1 MWGAHNTDVGCIWS
15 PEQLKRI
22 NDDPAL
28 VSLLYDLNLLPEVV
42 LAHIRHAREEER
54 ERCAAIVLD
63 ETKNGHWSSQH
74 LLRNGLAK
82 EIRGTSGSDRTK

>member
-1 MWGAHNTDVGCIWS
+1 MTTASGIWS
-15 PEQLKRI
+15 PAQLKRI

-54 ERCAAIVLD
+54 ERIMKVLEGCHKGCNPDGGCAVCMAVERL
-63 ETKNGHWSSQH
+63 SQE
-74 LLRNGLAK
+74 RPKA
-82 EIRGTSGSDRTK
+82 